1 MNTNNLYNHNS
12 NQCDNQCFSHCCKQ
26 GPAGPKG
33 EPGPMGPQGE
43 KGDPGCPGPKGD
55 RGEQGPMGPQGIP
68 GAPGAR
74 GPRGNTGPVG
84 PTGNTWPRGFEGPRG
99 YAGPQGIQGV
109 QGVRGDIGPKGD
121 PGCEG
126 PKGDMG
132 PQGPAGATGPTGPV
146 GPQGDIGPQ
155 GPRGI
160 PGTTGPTGPTGP
172 AGVDGVTGPT
182 GATGPTGIAGTGAII
197 PFASG
202 LPVALTT
209 IAGGLAGLPA
219 FVGFGSNVQGLTVL
233 GSTINITNA
242 AGTLSNFAFQV
253 PRDGIITSFSAFFST
268 TAALSLVGSTVTV
281 NAQIYQSSTPNNVF
295 SPIPG
300 TLISLAPSLSGII
313 SIGTLLNGA
322 LTGLNIP
329 VTAQTRLMLVFSATA
344 SGLALVNTVAGY
356 ASAGLGI
363 N

>member
-74 GPRGNTGPVG
+74 GPRGNTGSVG
-84 PTGNTWPRGFEGPRG
+84 PTGNTGPRGFEGPRG

-132 PQGPAGATGPTGPV
+132 PQGPA
-146 GPQGDIGPQ
+146 
-155 GPRGI
+155 
-160 PGTTGPTGPTGP
+160 
-172 AGVDGVTGPT
+172 

>member
-33 EPGPMGPQGE
+33 EPGSMGPQGE

-68 GAPGAR
+68 GAPGA
-74 GPRGNTGPVG
+74 
-84 PTGNTWPRGFEGPRG
+84 
-99 YAGPQGIQGV
+99 
-109 QGVRGDIGPKGD
+109 
-121 PGCEG
+121 
-126 PKGDMG
+126 
-132 PQGPAGATGPTGPV
+132 
-146 GPQGDIGPQ
+146 
-155 GPRGI
+155 
-160 PGTTGPTGPTGP
+160 
-172 AGVDGVTGPT
+172 DGVT
-182 GATGPTGIAGTGAII
+182 GATGPAGIAGTGAII

-268 TAALSLVGSTVTV
+268 TAALSSRFYCYSKCT
-281 NAQIYQSSTPNNVF
+281 
-295 SPIPG
+295 
-300 TLISLAPSLSGII
+300 
-313 SIGTLLNGA
+313 
-322 LTGLNIP
+322 NIP
-329 VTAQTRLMLVFSATA
+329 ILNSKQCIFSNSWNVNQLGTITFRNNIYRNIVKWRTYRTQH
-344 SGLALVNTVAGY
+344 SGNSSNPPDAGIF
-356 ASAGLGI
+356 SNSKRTGFG
-363 N
+363 

>member
-33 EPGPMGPQGE
+33 EPGPMRPQGE

-55 RGEQGPMGPQGIP
+55 KGEQGPMGPQGIP

-84 PTGNTWPRGFEGPRG
+84 PTGNTGPRGFEDPRG

-132 PQGPAGATGPTGPV
+132 PQGPAGATGATG
-146 GPQGDIGPQ
+146 
-155 GPRGI
+155 
-160 PGTTGPTGPTGP
+160 
-172 AGVDGVTGPT
+172 ADGVT
-182 GATGPTGIAGTGAII
+182 GATGPAGIAGTGAII

-268 TAALSLVGSTVTV
+268 TAALSSRFYCYSKCT
-281 NAQIYQSSTPNNVF
+281 
-295 SPIPG
+295 
-300 TLISLAPSLSGII
+300 
-313 SIGTLLNGA
+313 
-322 LTGLNIP
+322 NIP
-329 VTAQTRLMLVFSATA
+329 ILNSKQCIFSNSWNVNQLGTITFRNNIYRNIVKWRTYRTQH
-344 SGLALVNTVAGY
+344 SGNSSNPPDAGIF
-356 ASAGLGI
+356 SNSKRTGFG
-363 N
+363 

>member
-55 RGEQGPMGPQGIP
+55 RGEQGPMGPQG
-68 GAPGAR
+68 
-74 GPRGNTGPVG
+74 
-84 PTGNTWPRGFEGPRG
+84 
-99 YAGPQGIQGV
+99 
-109 QGVRGDIGPKGD
+109 
-121 PGCEG
+121 
-126 PKGDMG
+126 
-132 PQGPAGATGPTGPV
+132 PAGATGATG
-146 GPQGDIGPQ
+146 
-155 GPRGI
+155 
-160 PGTTGPTGPTGP
+160 
-172 AGVDGVTGPT
+172 ADGVTG
-182 GATGPTGIAGTGAII
+182 AAGIAGTGAII

-329 VTAQTRLMLVFSATA
+329 ITAQTRLMLVFSATA